1 MVKLERRMGPA
12 GLLMTIIAL
21 GLGGCGHDAHRAE
34 RQTSYRSLKDDP
46 APAAK
51 SASASVA
58 VAPAP
63 AAPVPAKAAEMA
75 PASGPRVLPPLR
87 QAAVAST
94 LPSAGSPKLAAAP
107 DQDRTVPAPVR
118 PMAPIVPPSS
128 APSATVTIT
137 SRPSQPPAV
146 APSASRPQVAP
157 PQVLPSPPEAPLP
170 QVLDAAGIER
180 LLLEGQRLFNQGRVL
195 DARRRF
201 IAAMNGPVPEVLLA
215 LARSYDTYYLSRLP
229 AADAAPDM
237 QRALVLYERAV
248 ERGAIE
254 ANADLERT
262 RNILKVPR

>member
-1 MVKLERRMGPA
+1 M
-12 GLLMTIIAL
+12 
-21 GLGGCGHDAHRAE
+21 
-34 RQTSYRSLKDDP
+34 
-46 APAAK
+46 
-51 SASASVA
+51 
-58 VAPAP
+58 
-63 AAPVPAKAAEMA
+63 
-75 PASGPRVLPPLR
+75 
-87 QAAVAST
+87 
-94 LPSAGSPKLAAAP
+94 
-107 DQDRTVPAPVR
+107 
-118 PMAPIVPPSS
+118 
-128 APSATVTIT
+128 
-137 SRPSQPPAV
+137 
-146 APSASRPQVAP
+146 
-157 PQVLPSPPEAPLP
+157 LPSPPEAPLP